1 MKPFQTM
8 ILAVA
13 IGVAGP
19 ALAAGDHA
27 KGHDHKPLHGGIVV
41 ESNDMDF
48 ELVPKAEV
56 ITLHLRD
63 HGKPA
68 SVKGATGKLTILS
81 GAEKMEAALAPAG
94 DDKLEAKGSFKL
106 GPGTKF
112 VATVNLPGKKAVNV
126 RFAQK

>member
-1 MKPFQTM
+1 MKTLQPL
-8 ILAVA
+8 ILALA
-13 IGVAGP
+13 LAAAGP

-27 KGHDHKPLHGGIVV
+27 KGHDHQPLHGGIVV

-48 ELVPKAEV
+48 ELVPKAQV

-68 SVKGATGKLTILS
+68 NVKGATGKLTILS
-81 GAEKMEAALAPAG
+81 GAEKMEAALAPAA
-94 DDKLEAKGSFKL
+94 DDKLEAKGNFKV